1 MRYILLLAPLLAVV
15 VAYQYVSHQIA
26 SGQNS
31 VPLAAAPVT
40 LKPIDPTSLMAPSF
54 TLDSREIAR
63 LNGENIANQTRQFN
77 QRMEDMRN
85 YARNPAGWHGAPPF

>member
-1 MRYILLLAPLLAVV
+1 MRYILLLAPLFAVV
-15 VAYQYVSHQIA
+15 AGYQYVSHQIA
-26 SGQNS
+26 SGQVG
-31 VPLAAAPVT
+31 VPLAAPVT
-40 LKPIDPTSLMAPSF
+40 LKPFDPSSLVAPSF

-63 LNGENIANQTRQFN
+63 LNGENIANQTRLFN